1 MLSFSH
7 KRGMVG
13 VVLVAQLCS
22 TLCDP
27 MDCNLPGSSDHGAS
41 PGKNTGA
48 GCHSLLQGIFP
59 TQGWNQGLL
68 HCRWILYQLSHQGI
82 QVIRITCVLGTCV
95 LSFSKESLQFP
106 NKPPAASAFNT
117 GPPKAR
123 VNEKAIFFSNS
134 FASLTQGKMRKSSHR

>member
-7 KRGMVG
+7 KRGMVA
-13 VVLVAQLCS
+13 VALVAQLSS

-27 MDCNLPGSSDHGAS
+27 MDCNLPGFSDHGAS

-48 GCHSLLQGIFP
+48 GCHSLLQRIFP
-59 TQGWNQGLL
+59 TEGLNQGLL
-68 HCRWILYQLSHQGI
+68 HCRWILYHLSHQEI
-82 QVIRITCVLGTCV
+82 HVTRITCVLGTCI

-123 VNEKAIFFSNS
+123 VKEKAIFFTTP
-134 FASLTQGKMRKSSHR
+134 LQV